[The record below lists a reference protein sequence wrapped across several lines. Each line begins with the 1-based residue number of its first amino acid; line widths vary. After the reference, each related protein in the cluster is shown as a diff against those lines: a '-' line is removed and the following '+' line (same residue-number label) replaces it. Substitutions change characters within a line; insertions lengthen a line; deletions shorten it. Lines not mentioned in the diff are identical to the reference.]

1 MQTYVPKEINSRAI
15 VGWYSYFE
23 NEFRL
28 TTFTCAKLAR
38 YTALIFCN
46 YVAILSNLICV
57 YEQISVCQTCAET
70 CLQNDH
76 EVTNVSDVCNIIDQ
90 VASRANADRRGMKGR
105 G

>member
-1 MQTYVPKEINSRAI
+1 MQKYVPKEIISRAI

-23 NEFRL
+23 NDFRL
-28 TTFTCAKLAR
+28 MTFIYAKLAM
-38 YTALIFCN
+38 YTALMFCN
-46 YVAILSNLICV
+46 YDAILSNLICV

-76 EVTNVSDVCNIIDQ
+76 EVTNLSDACNIIDQ
-90 VASRANADRRGMKGR
+90 VASRANAERRGMIGR